1 MEVIVYKHLT
11 VDCDNFDTLGELLE
25 HFLPKLLPPSLPVNL
40 NGAEFILEHLTITF
54 IANR

>member
-11 VDCDNFDTLGELLE
+11 VDCDNFDPVRELLE
-25 HFLPKLLPPSLPVNL
+25 HFLPKHVPPSLPVIL
-40 NGAEFILEHLTITF
+40 NGIEFILEHLTITF